1 MIVSSPLH
9 HEESMYPPPT
19 TRRRG
24 RHREGDEQ
32 ERYFL
37 GNVFL
42 SPWGKDLAIGSIF
55 FKGFNTVIA
64 VGG

>member
-1 MIVSSPLH
+1 MIVLSPLH
-9 HEESMYPPPT
+9 HDSPCIPLPPQD
-19 TRRRG
+19 G
-24 RHREGDEQ
+24 WDFNREGDEQ